1 MNIDYRHISLPVI
14 MTFLFLKYQHPTM
27 ALSLNTRHRTSSQ
40 PSLKRRKLLQLT
52 ALGAVL
58 ETSPLPGFAQA
69 AQAINLEIRTLA
81 ENLFLLTGAGIN
93 IVALSTPEGL
103 LLTDGGAAEF
113 SEQLFNEA
121 STLSTT
127 GTIKTLIN
135 TNWRHEHSALNEI
148 VGSTL
153 TEIIAHENTRL
164 WMSNTFTVDW
174 ENRHYTPRPEHALP
188 TRTFYETDAIETGIE
203 TVELGVLPRAH
214 TDGDIYVFFR
224 SANILVVSDLLAV
237 NSWPVIDYST
247 GGWIGGMLDASEAI
261 LALAEEQTLIIPAN
275 GEPQRRSAVIAQRDM
290 CQDILAKVEIAYS
303 EAKSFE
309 EFLTTN
315 PTQAY
320 NADRGDPELFLL
332 QVWKGLVNHIR
343 YTRDVY
349 FV

>member
-1 MNIDYRHISLPVI
+1 
-14 MTFLFLKYQHPTM
+14 M
-27 ALSLNTRHRTSSQ
+27 ALSSGTRLKTRCQ
-40 PSLKRRKLLQLT
+40 PTLKRRKLLQLGALGTMLKASPLYVFAQPSQTNSLEIT
-52 ALGAVL
+52 AL
-58 ETSPLPGFAQA
+58 T
-69 AQAINLEIRTLA
+69 
-81 ENLFLLTGAGIN
+81 ENLFLLSGTGTNGTN
-93 IVALSTPEGL
+93 IVALNTPEGL
-103 LLTDGGAAEF
+103 LLTDGGSAEY
-113 SEQLFNEA
+113 SEQLFDEA

-148 VGSTL
+148 VSSAL

-164 WMSNTFTVDW
+164 WMNNTFTVDW

-188 TRTFYETDAIETGIE
+188 TRTFYETDVIETSVE
-203 TVELGVLPRAH
+203 TADLGVLPRAH

-224 SANILVVSDLLAV
+224 SANVLVVSDLLAV

-261 LALAEEQTLIIPAN
+261 LALADEQTLIIPAS
-275 GEPQRRSAVIAQRDM
+275 GEPQRRGAVIAQRDM
-290 CQDILAKVEIAYS
+290 CRDILAKVEIAYS

-309 EFLTTN
+309 EFLASN
-315 PTQAY
+315 PAQAY
-320 NADRGDPELFLL
+320 STERGDPELFLL